1 MRDGERNIMDEQSK
15 NQTSTDPSTVSIPPA
30 EGRTDIGE
38 EQGGSQQ
45 LPADQAANATTSTT
59 DQLLSKQPAEGRA
72 DVAQDPAQEQEQSY
86 SASTNQVPD
95 PPSTGDTARTAP
107 AQQGRA
113 PQSED

>member
-1 MRDGERNIMDEQSK
+1 MDEQSK
-15 NQTSTDPSTVSIPPA
+15 NQTSTDPGTVSPPPV

-38 EQGGSQQ
+38 GQADSEQ
-45 LPADQAANATTSTT
+45 QAANATTAPT
-59 DQLLSKQPAEGRA
+59 DELLSKDPAEGRV
-72 DVAQDPAQEQEQSY
+72 DVAEDTPQEQSY

>member
-1 MRDGERNIMDEQSK
+1 MDEQSK
-15 NQTSTDPSTVSIPPA
+15 NQPSTDPGTVSIPPA

-38 EQGGSQQ
+38 GQGGSQQ
-45 LPADQAANATTSTT
+45 LPPQQAANATTAPT
-59 DQLLSKQPAEGRA
+59 DELLSKDPAEGRV
-72 DVAQDPAQEQEQSY
+72 DVAEDTPQEQSY

-95 PPSTGDTARTAP
+95 PPSSGDTARTAP